1 MQIRS
6 FLALDVSYCISPRVT
21 ALLSSFRA
29 ANRYSHSRAAS
40 RHSMLIPV
48 VVAKACPDV
57 HASMHPSL
65 LCDWTYT
72 VSCAEIERIF
82 LNNKKMKKFK
92 KGVAF

>member
-1 MQIRS
+1 MS
-6 FLALDVSYCISPRVT
+6 GYACKHASVPALRLDISYCISPRVT

-48 VVAKACPDV
+48 VVAKACPDM

-72 VSCAEIERIF
+72 IHYSKNSSA
-82 LNNKKMKKFK
+82 M
-92 KGVAF
+92 